1 MKFTAWSVF
10 VDFALM
16 GGLLVLGQYLRA
28 KIKLFQSLL
37 LPAALIAGALAWVL
51 GPNGIHIL
59 PFSNSVGTY
68 ASILIIL
75 VFASMPIGDEPVN
88 WKKSGR
94 GIGEMFSNLTG
105 IALAQ
110 YGLGMAISLYILG
123 LVWKLHPGFGLML
136 ATGFYGGHGTAAAVG
151 SAFESLGCW
160 DEALA
165 LGMTSATAG
174 IIGVYWRSFFNQLGY
189 SQKDNKFHN
198 YTF

>member
-88 WKKSGR
+88 
-94 GIGEMFSNLTG
+94 
-105 IALAQ
+105 
-110 YGLGMAISLYILG
+110 
-123 LVWKLHPGFGLML
+123 
-136 ATGFYGGHGTAAAVG
+136 
-151 SAFESLGCW
+151 
-160 DEALA
+160 
-165 LGMTSATAG
+165 
-174 IIGVYWRSFFNQLGY
+174 
-189 SQKDNKFHN
+189 
-198 YTF
+198 